1 MQELSD
7 HTSRQSKEARGLS
20 LLRGAMS
27 LFVQAGMSIWNACFF
42 KEPEFE
48 AKERKCWLVSLG
60 C

>member
-42 KEPEFE
+42 SKNQ
-48 AKERKCWLVSLG
+48 SLKPKKG
-60 C
+60 SAGW